1 MQTLYPKAPI
11 GLCMVTLLNIE
22 IQMLANRM
30 RLYPPPKCPQTL
42 CLDSRSLGIM
52 RSGYR
57 SIQESVAPRLGS
69 VSKAA
74 AAAATDSS
82 LWLSRGCTGEG
93 LTSATLSVSCG
104 RRPQPKALIPVRGDR
119 PVPSESHHAE
129 RFQQL
134 DKVDFCL
141 LKLIIKTRLAFY
153 VSVYLYFIFL
163 IIHFYGIS

>member
-69 VSKAA
+69 VTKAA

-82 LWLSRGCTGEG
+82 LWL
-93 LTSATLSVSCG
+93 A
-104 RRPQPKALIPVRGDR
+104 QMKAGPVL
-119 PVPSESHHAE
+119 H
-129 RFQQL
+129 
-134 DKVDFCL
+134 
-141 LKLIIKTRLAFY
+141 
-153 VSVYLYFIFL
+153 YL
-163 IIHFYGIS
+163 